1 MDSDAN
7 ERTAPFLT
15 PISHHEVPMN
25 VQNSCVDDLDLA
37 AYLEGRLPAE
47 GREKV
52 DRHLAKNAENRHTL
66 ETIQAVLASSVEI
79 PSGDEVPESLMR
91 KAIAYYPRNG
101 NPLDLILAFTG
112 NALSII
118 RSSLEVRIDTPL
130 PAAALRTG
138 ISPGA
143 GMVVMTKT
151 FDAVTAAVYIE
162 KRSGNSCNIA
172 LLVTDR
178 STQTPAKNLRIGLI
192 SQGRELDSLSLENG
206 RVLFEDV
213 HSGHYDILIQKN
225 GAGYGRMTIKIT

>member
-1 MDSDAN
+1 
-7 ERTAPFLT
+7 
-15 PISHHEVPMN
+15 MN
-25 VQNSCVDDLDLA
+25 VQNPYVDDLDLA

-52 DRHLAKNAENRHTL
+52 DRHIAGNAESRHAL
-66 ETIQAVLASSVEI
+66 ETIQAVLAGAVEI
-79 PSGDEVPESLMR
+79 PSHDEVPESLMW
-91 KAIAYYPRNG
+91 KAIAYYPRNEK
-101 NPLDLILAFTG
+101 PLDLILAFTG
-112 NALSII
+112 NVLSII
-118 RSSLEVRIDTPL
+118 RSALDVRIDTPL

-151 FDAVTAAVYIE
+151 FDAITAAVYIE

-178 STQTPAKNLRIGLI
+178 STQIPAKNLRIGLI
-192 SQGRELDSLSLENG
+192 SQGRELDSIPLENG
-206 RVLFEDV
+206 RAQFEDV
-213 HSGHYDILIQKN
+213 HCGHYDILIQKN